1 MIIQCEQCRTKFRL
15 DDEKVS
21 DRGAKVRCAKCR
33 HVFTVRKDEGQ
44 AEPATVAPLAA
55 EAAAA
60 PADEATRLAV
70 PPAAEPEAS
79 GLATEPAVAF
89 DFGTT
94 PEPPAASFDLQ
105 PVPAPAASGFDF
117 GDMAFTT
124 DAAVAAP
131 DLGDKTMV
139 MPPKQTAE
147 PVADLGIDF
156 GLPPAP
162 SAAVAQDEAAF
173 DFGEA
178 LASGTTAAPA
188 NVSFD
193 FGDQPK
199 PAVAAGDVDL
209 GGFDF
214 GEALGSAA
222 PAPAGGD
229 FSFDDAVPQ
238 PQEAPAGSFDF
249 SGVDFGQATPTGE
262 ASKPQVDA
270 FSLGD
275 MDFSTETAPV
285 AVDAAAATLT
295 GPLFAPVDEAA
306 VQKQQDAAA
315 DISFEAPAAAPE
327 EAPPLGI
334 TSRRRQSSTVSI
346 LIAVVTVLVVGVL
359 GFMAYTFI
367 NDGPNALTIF
377 GKGGTPVED
386 GKISVQNVKAYFVPK
401 AAAGELLVITGEALN
416 SYKKP
421 RAALQVKGMV
431 FGANSQPVA
440 TKTAFAGNTLTREQ
454 LQEMPVEKIEAAMN
468 NQFGDSLANL
478 EVQPGKT
485 IPFTIVIVNPPK
497 DGKDFGVEPLGSTV
511 AASK

>member
-33 HVFTVRKDEGQ
+33 HVFTVRKDESQ
-44 AEPATVAPLAA
+44 TEPAAVMATS
-55 EAAAA
+55 
-60 PADEATRLAV
+60 PADETVRLAV
-70 PPAAEPEAS
+70 SPPAETDLS
-79 GLATEPAVAF
+79 GLAAEPAVAF
-89 DFGTT
+89 DFGAT
-94 PEPPAASFDLQ
+94 PAPAASFDLQ
-105 PVPAPAASGFDF
+105 PAPAPAEGGFDF
-117 GDMAFTT
+117 GDMAFAT

-131 DLGDKTMV
+131 DFGDKTMV
-139 MPPKQTAE
+139 MPPKQAAE

-156 GLPPAP
+156 GLPPAQT
-162 SAAVAQDEAAF
+162 AAVAQDETAF

-178 LASGTTAAPA
+178 LASGTPSASS

-193 FGDQPK
+193 FSDQPK
-199 PAVAAGDVDL
+199 STAVAGDVDL

-222 PAPAGGD
+222 PASSGGD
-229 FSFDDAVPQ
+229 FSFGDAEPQ
-238 PQEAPAGSFDF
+238 TPETSAGSFDF
-249 SGVDFGQATPTGE
+249 SGVDFGQATPSGE
-262 ASKPQVDA
+262 APKPQVDA

-275 MDFSTETAPV
+275 MDFSTDTAPV
-285 AVDAAAATLT
+285 AVDTAAATLT

-306 VQKQQDAAA
+306 VQQQQTAAA
-315 DISFEAPAAAPE
+315 DISFEAPEAAAE
-327 EAPPLGI
+327 EAPPLAI
-334 TSRRRQSSTVSI
+334 TSRRRQSSAVSI

-367 NDGPNALTIF
+367 NDGPNAVSIF
-377 GKGGTPVED
+377 GKAGPAVED
-386 GKISVQNVKAYFVPK
+386 GKITVQNVKAYFIPK

-431 FGANSQPVA
+431 FGANSQPAA
-440 TKTAFAGNTLTREQ
+440 TKTAFAGNSLTKEQ
-454 LQEMPVEKIEAAMN
+454 LQEMSAEKIEAAMN

-497 DGKDFGVEPLGSTV
+497 DGKDFGVEPMGSTV